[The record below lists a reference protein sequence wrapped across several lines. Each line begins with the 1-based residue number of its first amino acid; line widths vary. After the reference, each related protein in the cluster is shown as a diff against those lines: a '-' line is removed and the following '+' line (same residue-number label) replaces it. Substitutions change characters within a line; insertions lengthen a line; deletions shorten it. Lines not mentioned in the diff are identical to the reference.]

1 MGTRIELNTLLKTL
15 LGSNAVYF
23 QPPAS
28 IKMTYPCIVY
38 QRDYIKTVFANNS
51 AYLHK
56 NRYKITVIDKDPD
69 SSIPAKI
76 GALSLCAFDRRYTA
90 DNLYHDVYTL
100 YF

>member
-1 MGTRIELNTLLKTL
+1 MGTRLELNALLKTI
-15 LGSNAVYF
+15 LGSDSVYF

-38 QRDYIKTVFANNS
+38 QRDYVKTVFANNS
-51 AYLHK
+51 PYLHK

-69 SSIPAKI
+69 SLIPAKI
-76 GALSLCAFDRRYTA
+76 GDLMLCTFDRRYTS
-90 DNLYHDVYTL
+90 DNLNHDVYTL